1 MLMLYDRDEKLI
13 ASLKYNNVERK
24 RELNGLNTL
33 EFETS
38 KEVEFG
44 QRTLFKDKNGLW
56 NEYIIFDY
64 FKNHENNDVTYSV
77 YCEDST
83 SELYWYFVD
92 DLKPR
97 NEACSSILKRVLEGT
112 RFEVGY
118 VDDFPK
124 KSFNLYRESV
134 KSCLWKMLDQYGAE
148 INVRIVVDKTGIL
161 HRYIDLRK
169 KIGRD
174 VGKRFTYKKD
184 TGGIKKTTSIK
195 DLATALHGYGK
206 GEEIVK
212 EDGTPS
218 RNEDKIGGGDYG
230 RKIDFSEIN
239 GGKTYV
245 EDNEARLKYGLG
257 KERRH
262 IFGQA
267 DFPDCE
273 DKHELLRLTK
283 EKLKEVSK
291 PKITYELNVEDISRY
306 EGYIGEGV
314 DLGDVVYVID
324 KEIDTR
330 VQTRV
335 ISIKDNPV
343 EEIEDSEI
351 VLGNFIKDLSD
362 NFATYEK
369 LKSTFEN
376 ERSKFNQELDKLAN
390 GVKSSYIQKILDKFN
405 RELNETGGWVY
416 AEEGEG
422 ILILNAPKDGNP
434 TQAINLKG
442 GKIAIANHK
451 NADGSFAYET
461 FGDGDGFTA
470 NLIRAGVLRGGKV
483 FFNLEDGTFLIG
495 ESRTN
500 YSMYWDGGTLHFRNV
515 DIDLKNSKDFS
526 QIKDDLEKKISKDDI
541 LEDKEIQEALKGKD
555 GKDGIDGQAGKDGK
569 DGHILTV
576 EVWLEGEFRNYK
588 TKNVKKIIQA
598 KYDGELIDLDSTN
611 TEVYNCYGNGEWSR
625 ATLSDFWA
633 DWDRQYEY
641 IANKVIVTYKG
652 LKAEAYARLDNI
664 KDGEKGDKGDTGK
677 QGIPGKDGLNGKNG
691 IDGKDG
697 KTGKIGQNLLR
708 NSNVAV
714 SNKLYNTK
722 EWTLC
727 ETPITGETM
736 TFTAKI
742 KLEKDDKLMVYN
754 SGGMIHLNWWDEIT
768 KSQDYVIYSSTFNW
782 RDKIEYNGK
791 TYEQTNPPTLRL
803 YTYSNGK
810 GENFNNNNVSIEWAT
825 LTRGDIPAIE
835 WTPCYAD
842 VDDAIKAGKEES
854 EEISRKLIKVE
865 SDFKVENN
873 NIKASVSSLSE
884 TTERSFVNLK
894 KDMADAD
901 VKVETGIKNYVINN
915 YSTKTQTDQK
925 ISNEVGSIKT
935 SLGKDIN
942 DLNKEV
948 TEAKSMVEQTQRGVS
963 AIVGEVERGLDD
975 KINNLNARVDIQAD
989 KIEAKVSKDGFASLV
1004 KQEFDSYTVQAK
1016 NIDFEG
1022 SYVNV
1027 KGTFQT
1033 LNTSDDVGVE
1043 MSYNQVV
1050 WKDNRWEGKTFGKI
1064 TVTKIVGSEYGFSL
1078 NFGHYPTGFLSMS
1091 YWNNDDKKWYS
1102 YMQLDK
1108 WNYTGNGGITPIIFH
1123 ENLNCLRHSIRIGNW
1138 ELVPQG
1144 DTLKI
1149 KPYDTKAGYIF
1160 QRGGLYRYYA
1170 SGGKDV
1176 KTKID

>member
-97 NEACSSILKRVLEGT
+97 NEACSSVLRRILEGT

-134 KSCLWKMLDQYGAE
+134 KSCLWKILDIYGAE
-148 INVRIVVDKTGIL
+148 INVRIVVDKTGII
-161 HRYIDLRK
+161 HRYIDLRN

-184 TGGIKKTTSIK
+184 MGGIKKTTSIK

-218 RNEDKIGGGDYG
+218 KNEDKIGGGDYG

-239 GGKTYV
+239 NGKTYV

-257 KERRH
+257 KERKH

-291 PKITYELNVEDISRY
+291 PKITYELKVEDISRY

-335 ISIKDNPV
+335 ISIKDNPI

-351 VLGNFIKDLSD
+351 TLGNFIKDLSD
-362 NFATYEK
+362 NMLAYDK
-369 LKSTFEN
+369 LKSVFEN
-376 ERSKFNQELDKLAN
+376 DRNKFNQELDKLAN

-405 RELNETGGWVY
+405 KELNETGGWVY

-422 ILILNAPKDGNP
+422 LLILNAPKEGNP

-500 YSMYWDGGTLHFRNV
+500 YSMYWDGKTLHFRNV
-515 DIDLKNSKDFS
+515 DIDLSNNYQVQNINNSINGMKDNFTKDIGSINNNISDLENKNSILSDRTDKGFNDIGVKIETVNKKIDIVSQDFKVGQGKFESTINAKMEGLSNVVENTRVNLDGKIETYNSNNLKTIGTLKSQISQTESSITSSVAS
-526 QIKDDLEKKISKDDI
+526 QIKIVNDKIDSNDLNMKSYV
-541 LEDKEIQEALKGKD
+541 D
-555 GKDGIDGQAGKDGK
+555 GKDSS
-569 DGHILTV
+569 V
-576 EVWLEGEFRNYK
+576 R
-588 TKNVKKIIQA
+588 
-598 KYDGELIDLDSTN
+598 S
-611 TEVYNCYGNGEWSR
+611 
-625 ATLSDFWA
+625 
-633 DWDRQYEY
+633 
-641 IANKVIVTYKG
+641 
-652 LKAEAYARLDNI
+652 
-664 KDGEKGDKGDTGK
+664 
-677 QGIPGKDGLNGKNG
+677 
-691 IDGKDG
+691 
-697 KTGKIGQNLLR
+697 
-708 NSNVAV
+708 
-714 SNKLYNTK
+714 
-722 EWTLC
+722 
-727 ETPITGETM
+727 
-736 TFTAKI
+736 
-742 KLEKDDKLMVYN
+742 
-754 SGGMIHLNWWDEIT
+754 
-768 KSQDYVIYSSTFNW
+768 YV
-782 RDKIEYNGK
+782 
-791 TYEQTNPPTLRL
+791 Q
-803 YTYSNGK
+803 
-810 GENFNNNNVSIEWAT
+810 
-825 LTRGDIPAIE
+825 
-835 WTPCYAD
+835 
-842 VDDAIKAGKEES
+842 
-854 EEISRKLIKVE
+854 
-865 SDFKVENN
+865 
-873 NIKASVSSLSE
+873 
-884 TTERSFVNLK
+884 
-894 KDMADAD
+894 
-901 VKVETGIKNYVINN
+901 NN
-915 YSTKTQTDQK
+915 YSTKTQTSDLIASKVSSQIK
-925 ISNEVGSIKT
+925 IVNDRIDNKDSSLRSYVQNNYSTKTQTTNLIESKVGLIRDDLKVYESSIKQFKDEINLT
-935 SLGKDIN
+935 VSSFKSGIYKNLIKNGWEWSYINVNIPQGHGEWRFEYNGDMKLLSQNHTDVWNTFDFDLIEVSSLSKEYTVIFEPSEIEYGVKDLQFKLTNSSGNILSQSVFVDKDKKVYKVSIFDNELDKAPTRLSLSFN
-942 DLNKEV
+942 DDKP
-948 TEAKSMVEQTQRGVS
+948 QRTCITIPRRKL
-963 AIVGEVERGLDD
+963 AIVKGWHPNLTWDDIYFLNDKTVEETRADL
-975 KINNLNARVDIQAD
+975 KLTTD
-989 KIEAKVSKDGFASLV
+989 KIEAGIQNLKDDMSAKFKIQADEISSKVSKGDFGTRIRQSATDIKIAWNDYSKYIQLEYGSIGIYDGSVSQSKKRSMFDENGIHFYRDGYYMGKIGTNEYESDSSKKSLV
-1004 KQEFDSYTVQAK
+1004 FDLEYEAAAMSWNVKKHKDYDIYENILVYSNKDFDSYKK
-1016 NIDFEG
+1016 NTLYVGCNMDMNGYTLKNVNFEG
-1022 SYVNV
+1022 GGLTGHLYFAQITSMNSD
-1027 KGTFQT
+1027 GTA
-1033 LNTSDDVGVE
+1033 N
-1043 MSYNQVV
+1043 
-1050 WKDNRWEGKTFGKI
+1050 
-1064 TVTKIVGSEYGFSL
+1064 EYATCNL
-1078 NFGHYPTGFLSMS
+1078 NF
-1091 YWNNDDKKWYS
+1091 K
-1102 YMQLDK
+1102 
-1108 WNYTGNGGITPIIFH
+1108 NGI
-1123 ENLNCLRHSIRIGNW
+1123 
-1138 ELVPQG
+1138 LV
-1144 DTLKI
+1144 
-1149 KPYDTKAGYIF
+1149 
-1160 QRGGLYRYYA
+1160 GGSWA
-1170 SGGKDV
+1170 D
-1176 KTKID
+1176 